1 LFSSTGWVS
10 LFLHPFYLFQIEGDF
25 FLVEINPYILLKVE
39 SYRKGIVLST
49 VFNILN
55 KGLVFCNSL
64 ILAFYF
70 GAQLKMDIYFYA
82 YNTIVILAAFITSL
96 NSSVLIPES
105 MRLRAQEGG
114 KQAMFFLN
122 FFLYAYAFFT
132 LLVCVLFFINPVSAF
147 HSVSDFPRAAL
158 QQQARIL
165 YLSVPLIFLM
175 PVINL
180 LTDVMTSYKFFSI
193 PMIAGIINGI
203 FSIIFI
209 FLFHGLLDVSSLLV
223 GLLLSHSLNFIL
235 LVSLMKKKLNWNF
248 SFQRLKIEK
257 RIWKNIIFAQAGS
270 ITSSLSAYAPLYLLS
285 GFGNGI
291 ITSLNFAQQISS
303 LPTTLVTN
311 QFSAVAGIKF
321 NESYAGK
328 DFGKLNSTF
337 LSTAN
342 FLIFILFPLA
352 GILFLF
358 PSQIVSVLLE
368 HGAFGKQGVAYT
380 SLFLRYLGLLMPML
394 VINTL
399 FARLFMASHKI
410 MEAFWYQVC
419 FNIVLIAALYITIHR
434 FGFAA
439 YPITLVMVHVLNILC
454 CYLLEKKYFGII
466 QYNLVLKKILLLFL
480 LNVAVGA
487 AIYLFIFYTGIR
499 SDFLSLA
506 VGATLYLSII
516 FVIGIKSN
524 INHTFND
531 FVRESWRKG
540 MNYER
545 TKK

>member
-1 LFSSTGWVS
+1 M
-10 LFLHPFYLFQIEGDF
+10 
-25 FLVEINPYILLKVE
+25 LKVE

-49 VFNILN
+49 GFNILN

-64 ILAFYF
+64 IIAYFF

-96 NSSVLIPES
+96 NSAVLVPES
-105 MRLRAQEGG
+105 MRLAAQESERR
-114 KQAMFFLN
+114 AMFFLN
-122 FFLYAYAFFT
+122 FFLYIYAGFT
-132 LLVCVLFFINPVSAF
+132 ILACLLFYINPVDIF
-147 HSVSDFPRAAL
+147 HFVSDFPKGSL
-158 QQQARIL
+158 QQEARIL
-165 YLSVPLIFLM
+165 YLSIPLIFLI
-175 PVINL
+175 PVTNL
-180 LTDVMTSYKFFSI
+180 LTDILTSYKFFTI

-209 FLFHGLLDVSSLLV
+209 VLFHGLLDVSSLLV
-223 GLLLSHSLNFIL
+223 GLLLAYTLNFIL

-248 SFQRLKIEK
+248 SFRRLKIEK
-257 RIWKNIIFAQAGS
+257 RIWKNIAFAQAGN

-285 GFGNGI
+285 GFGGGI

-303 LPTTLVTN
+303 LPTTLITN

-328 DFGKLNSTF
+328 DFVKVNNTF
-337 LSTAN
+337 ISTAN
-342 FLIFILFPLA
+342 FLIFILFPVA

-410 MEAFWYQVC
+410 MEAFWYQIC
-419 FNIVLIAALYITIHR
+419 FNVVLIAALYITIHR

-439 YPITLVMVHVLNILC
+439 YPITLVSVHVLNILC

-466 QYNLVLKKILLLFL
+466 HYKLVLQKILLLFL

-487 AIYLFIFYTGIR
+487 SIYSFIFYSDIR
-499 SDFLSLA
+499 SDFLTLA
-506 VGATLYLSII
+506 IGASLYLSLI
-516 FVIGIKSN
+516 FVIGIGSN
-524 INHTFND
+524 INLTFKD
-531 FVRESWRKG
+531 FIRESWRKG
-540 MNYER
+540 INYGR
-545 TKK
+545 TQNR

>member
-1 LFSSTGWVS
+1 
-10 LFLHPFYLFQIEGDF
+10 
-25 FLVEINPYILLKVE
+25 LLKVE
-39 SYRKGIVLST
+39 SYREGIILST

-64 ILAFYF
+64 IIAYFF

-114 KQAMFFLN
+114 QQAMFFLN
-122 FFLYAYAFFT
+122 FFLYTYVFVT
-132 LLVCVLFFINPVSAF
+132 LLVCLLFFINPVSAF
-147 HSVSDFPRAAL
+147 HAVSDFPRGSL

-180 LTDVMTSYKFFSI
+180 MTDIMTSYKFFSI

-209 FLFHGLLDVSSLLV
+209 VLFHGLLDVSSLLV
-223 GLLLSHSLNFIL
+223 GLLLSYSLNFIL
-235 LVSLMKKKLNWNF
+235 LFSLMKKKLNWNF
-248 SFQRLKIEK
+248 GFRRLKIEK
-257 RIWKNIIFAQAGS
+257 RIWRNIAFAQAGN

-285 GFGNGI
+285 GFSSGI

-321 NESYAGK
+321 NESYAEK
-328 DFGKLNSTF
+328 DFGKINRSF

-342 FLIFILFPLA
+342 FLMFILFPVA
-352 GILFLF
+352 GIFFLF

-380 SLFLRYLGLLMPML
+380 SLFLKYLGLLLPML

-410 MEAFWYQVC
+410 MESFWYQVC
-419 FNIVLIAALYITIHR
+419 FNIVLITSLYVTINR

-439 YPITLVMVHVLNILC
+439 YPITLVCVHILNILC
-454 CYLLEKKYFGII
+454 CYLLEKKYFGMIRYE
-466 QYNLVLKKILLLFL
+466 QVLRKMLLLL
-480 LNVAVGA
+480 LVNLAVGGSV
-487 AIYLFIFYTGIR
+487 YFFIFYSGIQ
-499 SDFLSLA
+499 SDFLTLTI
-506 VGATLYLSII
+506 GASLYLSII
-516 FVIGIKSN
+516 FVIGIKSK
-524 INHTFND
+524 INETFSD

-540 MNYER
+540 INYGG
-545 TKK
+545 TKNY

>member
-1 LFSSTGWVS
+1 M
-10 LFLHPFYLFQIEGDF
+10 
-25 FLVEINPYILLKVE
+25 LKVE
-39 SYRKGIVLST
+39 SYREGIVLST
-49 VFNILN
+49 IFNILN

-64 ILAFYF
+64 IIAYFF
-70 GAQLKMDIYFYA
+70 GAQLKVDIYFYA

-105 MRLRAQEGG
+105 MRLRTQEGG
-114 KQAMFFLN
+114 DQAMGFLN
-122 FFLYAYAFFT
+122 FFLYAYTFIT
-132 LLVCVLFFINPVSAF
+132 LLLCLLFFINPVSVF
-147 HSVSDFPRAAL
+147 HTVSDFPRGSL
-158 QQQARIL
+158 QQEARIL
-165 YLSVPLIFLM
+165 YLSAPLIFLM

-180 LTDVMTSYKFFSI
+180 MTDIMTSYKFFSI

-209 FLFHGLLDVSSLLV
+209 VLFHGMLDVSSLLV
-223 GLLLSHSLNFIL
+223 GLLLSYTLNFIL
-235 LVSLMKKKLNWNF
+235 LFSLMKKKLHWNF
-248 SFQRLKIEK
+248 SFRRLKIEK
-257 RIWKNIIFAQAGS
+257 RIWKNIAFAQAGS

-303 LPTTLVTN
+303 LPTTLITN

-328 DFGKLNSTF
+328 DFAKINSTF
-337 LSTAN
+337 LSTAD
-342 FLIFILFPLA
+342 FLIFILFPVA

-380 SLFLRYLGLLMPML
+380 SIFLRYLGLLMPML

-410 MEAFWYQVC
+410 MESFWYQIC
-419 FNIVLIAALYITIHR
+419 FNIVLITALFISIHR
-434 FGFAA
+434 FGFAV
-439 YPITLVMVHVLNILC
+439 YPITLVSVHVLNILC

-466 QYNLVLKKILLLFL
+466 QYKLVLQKMLLLFL
-480 LNVAVGA
+480 LNIAVG
-487 AIYLFIFYTGIR
+487 TGIYFFIIY
-499 SDFLSLA
+499 SGIQSGFLSL
-506 VGATLYLSII
+506 VIGASLYLSII
-516 FVIGIKSN
+516 FVIGIRSN
-524 INHTFND
+524 INPAFND
-531 FVRESWRKG
+531 FVREFWRKG
-540 MNYER
+540 INYGR
-545 TKK
+545 IKNH

>member
-1 LFSSTGWVS
+1 M
-10 LFLHPFYLFQIEGDF
+10 
-25 FLVEINPYILLKVE
+25 LKVE

-64 ILAFYF
+64 IIAFYF

-82 YNTIVILAAFITSL
+82 YNTLVILAAFITSL

-105 MRLRAQEGG
+105 MRLRAQESGRR
-114 KQAMFFLN
+114 AMFFLN
-122 FFLYAYAFFT
+122 FFLYAYALIT
-132 LLVCVLFFINPVSAF
+132 LLVCLLFFINPVSAF
-147 HSVSDFPRAAL
+147 HALSDFPRGAL

-165 YLSVPLIFLM
+165 YLSAPLIFLM

-180 LTDVMTSYKFFSI
+180 LTDIMTSYKFFSI

-209 FLFHGLLDVSSLLV
+209 VLFHGLLDVSSLLV
-223 GLLLSHSLNFIL
+223 GLLLSYTLNFVL
-235 LVSLMKKKLNWNF
+235 LVTLMKKKLNWNF
-248 SFQRLKIEK
+248 RFHRLKIEK
-257 RIWKNIIFAQAGS
+257 RIWKNIAFAQAGN

-303 LPTTLVTN
+303 LPTTLITN

-328 DFGKLNSTF
+328 DFGKLNNTF
-337 LSTAN
+337 LSTAD
-342 FLIFILFPLA
+342 FLMFILFPVA
-352 GILFLF
+352 GIFFLF

-368 HGAFGKQGVAYT
+368 HGAFGKRGVAYT
-380 SLFLRYLGLLMPML
+380 SLFLQYLGLLLPML

-410 MEAFWYQVC
+410 VQSFWYQVC
-419 FNIVLIAALYITIHR
+419 FNIVLIASLYITIHR
-434 FGFAA
+434 YGFAA
-439 YPITLVMVHVLNILC
+439 YPATLVFVHVLNILG
-454 CYLLEKKYFGII
+454 CYFLEKKYFGII
-466 QYNLVLKKILLLFL
+466 RYGQVLKKMLLLL
-480 LNVAVGA
+480 LMNLTVGA
-487 AIYLFIFYTGIR
+487 GIYFFIFYSHIR
-499 SDFLSLA
+499 SGFVSLV
-506 VGATLYLSII
+506 VGAGLYLSLI
-516 FVIGIKSN
+516 FVIGFKSG
-524 INHTFND
+524 INDTFND
-531 FVRESWRKG
+531 FVREFRTKS
-540 MNYER
+540 MNYGR
-545 TKK
+545 IKNR